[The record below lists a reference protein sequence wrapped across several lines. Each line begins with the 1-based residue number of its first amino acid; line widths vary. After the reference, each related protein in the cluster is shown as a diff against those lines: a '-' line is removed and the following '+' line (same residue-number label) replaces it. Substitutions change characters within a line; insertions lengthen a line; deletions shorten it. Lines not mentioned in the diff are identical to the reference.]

1 MTRILTGY
9 VALVKVRFSECDPLG
24 HVNNAV
30 YLNYLEQ
37 AAIDH
42 ASALGW
48 SSKELTAE
56 AGAVF
61 VARKHEITYRQPA
74 YEGDTLLVCTWPTEM
89 RGARGMRSYTIS
101 RFTGDVS
108 GWVDRVVP
116 FEDMPEIATGDLLVT
131 ANTEWAFMNVT
142 SGRPARIPEIVAKD
156 FVEG

>member
-9 VALVKVRFSECDPLG
+9 LALVKVRFSECDPLG

-42 ASALGW
+42 AAALGW
-48 SSKELTAE
+48 SSTALTEA

-74 YEGDTLLVCTWPTEM
+74 HEGDLLLVCTWPTEM

-101 RFTGDVS
+101 RFAGEVA

-116 FEDMPEIATGDLLVT
+116 FDDMPEIAAADLLVT
-131 ANTEWAFMNVT
+131 ANTEWAFMNVE
-142 SGRPARIPEIVAKD
+142 SGRPTRIPEVVAKD
-156 FVEG
+156 FVDG

>member
-9 VALVKVRFSECDPLG
+9 VALVRVRFSECDPLG

-42 ASALGW
+42 AAALGW
-48 SSKELTAE
+48 SSAALTE
-56 AGAVF
+56 TAGAVF

-74 YEGDTLLVCTWPTEM
+74 FENDHLLIRTWPTEM

-101 RFTGDVS
+101 RFTGDLA
-108 GWVDRVVP
+108 GWIDRAVAYEELPQVEP
-116 FEDMPEIATGDLLVT
+116 RDLIVT
-131 ANTEWAFMNVT
+131 ADTEWAFMNVST
-142 SGRPARIPEIVAKD
+142 GRPARIPEVVARD
-156 FVEG
+156 FVS